1 MAESFRSKLSR
12 GDLFIGTLL
21 TLPSPEIA
29 EIFCASGFDWL
40 FVDIEHGPMD
50 MLDAQRILQAATSR
64 VPCVVRVPALEEVW
78 IKKALDIGSAGI
90 IVPQVRTVEEAQTS
104 VRLCKYPPAGTRSV
118 GISRAH
124 GYGQNFMEYIAR
136 ADEEIAVII
145 QIEHVDAVKNV
156 ENILKV
162 PGIDCLF
169 VGPYDLSASMGKT
182 GLVDDSEVQDAISHV
197 QRCAAGAGIPLG
209 VFGATAE
216 AVSRYIR
223 SGYTLIAAGMDTL
236 LLGGAA
242 RSLTRAI
249 EDDRG
254 QAI

>member
-1 MAESFRSKLSR
+1 MAESFRSRLSR

-50 MLDAQRILQAATSR
+50 MLDAQRILQAAAYR
-64 VPCVVRVPALEEVW
+64 VPCIVRVPALEEVW
-78 IKKALDIGSAGI
+78 IKKALDIGSAGV

-104 VRLCKYPPAGTRSV
+104 VRLCKYPPTGTRSV

-124 GYGQNFMEYIAR
+124 GYGQNFMEYIAK
-136 ADEEIAVII
+136 ADQETAVII
-145 QIEHVDAVKNV
+145 QIEHIDAVNNV

-169 VGPYDLSASMGKT
+169 VGPYDLSSSMGKT
-182 GLVDDSEVQDAISHV
+182 GLVDDSEVQDAITHV
-197 QRCAAGAGIPLG
+197 QQCAEDAKVPLG

-216 AVSRYIR
+216 VVTRYIR
-223 SGYTLIAAGMDTL
+223 SGYTLIAASMDTL
-236 LLGGAA
+236 LVGGAA
-242 RSLTRAI
+242 KSLAHEIKGEARRAT
-249 EDDRG
+249 
-254 QAI
+254 